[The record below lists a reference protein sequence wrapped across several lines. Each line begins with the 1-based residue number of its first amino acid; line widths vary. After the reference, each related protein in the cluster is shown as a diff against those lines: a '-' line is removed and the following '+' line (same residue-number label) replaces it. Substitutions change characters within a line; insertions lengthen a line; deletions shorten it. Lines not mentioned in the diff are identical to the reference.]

1 MQDGS
6 DSRDGKAMSTQ
17 DLVVSKDDGVW
28 TLTLNRPAQRNAFSR
43 PMLDAWE
50 STLREARDDETA
62 RVLVLTGAGSAFCA
76 GGNLS
81 EIQEEWRNGDAIEQ
95 KNQLWRGVLRVP
107 MALAELDKPV
117 IAAINGAASGA
128 GLDMALMCD
137 IRLASDRAKL
147 AESYINVGLVPGDG
161 GAFFLPRLVGLGRA
175 CELLFTG
182 DPITAQEAERI
193 GLVNRVVPHDE
204 LLTEAQALARR
215 IAAKPTQAMRM
226 TKRLIY
232 AGLESSLKTALDMS
246 SSFFSHVL
254 ALDETDAAITAAL
267 ERISKP
273 RDQQEKSNG
282 K

>member
-1 MQDGS
+1 
-6 DSRDGKAMSTQ
+6 MSTE
-17 DLVVSKDDGVW
+17 DLLVSKDDGVW

-50 STLREARDDETA
+50 RTLREARDDETA

-76 GGNLS
+76 GGDLS
-81 EIQEEWRNGDAIEQ
+81 EIQEKWRRGDSIEQ

-137 IRLASDRAKL
+137 IRLASDSARL

-161 GAFFLPRLVGLGRA
+161 GAYFLPRLVGLGRA

-193 GLVNRVVPHDE
+193 GLINRVVPQEE
-204 LLTEAQALARR
+204 LLSEAQALARR
-215 IAAKPTQAMRM
+215 IAAKPTQALRM

-232 AGLESSLKTALDMS
+232 SGLESSLKTSLDMS

-254 ALDETDAAITAAL
+254 ELDETSSAITTAL

-273 RDQQEKSNG
+273 RGEQEKPNDN
-282 K
+282 